1 MINENAQL
9 ATIDGIT
16 ITLNDAMRG
25 IARKYADETITLGV
39 FLTAMEKVTLMATR
53 KGVSDAHS

>member
-1 MINENAQL
+1 MINGNTPV

-25 IARKYADETITLGV
+25 IARKYADGTIKLGV

-53 KGVSDAHS
+53 KEVSNAYS

>member
-1 MINENAQL
+1 MINGNAPV

-53 KGVSDAHS
+53 KGVSNAHS